1 MFRRILSSVHKIL
14 GVGLCAL
21 FLMWFLS
28 GFVMIFHGFPKVT
41 SQDRMEK
48 QQTLSCDVVRPQSL
62 KQLCVDTVKLNS
74 LSLTM
79 YLDRPIFNLQS
90 KGLSAKIY
98 ADSLTPVEEID
109 AKDIDQLVKTWNTTS
124 IKKVDTLW
132 KSDQWLMPRRLTKE
146 APVYK
151 YYFEDQQ
158 NSELYISSVSGDV
171 LQYTSRE
178 ERIWAWL
185 GVIPHW
191 VYFTPLRQNQP
202 VWIEFVKWTSG
213 VSCIMCLSGM
223 ILAIR
228 LLWRSRKNGFKCPY
242 KKRWY
247 RWHYISG
254 LLFGVFAITF
264 AFSGLMSLTSLPDWL
279 KKKPKNMVEDT
290 RPTRRNMRGASS
302 LELEKFKLDYRL
314 LITELEDVK
323 SIEWATY
330 QGKPYYKVSTLD
342 DQQNIS
348 ASDSLTISPFVL
360 TEDMIRE
367 GIQQIYGDSVSYSI
381 ELITEHNDEYYN
393 RRKRIAPLPA
403 YKVTVHND
411 LNTHHYYSPETLSQQ
426 RFDDNSRVQGF
437 LYGGLHSFNFKF
449 LMDRPWLWNIIM
461 FSTMIG
467 GTFLSLTGLVLSCR
481 WINRKRRKLLN
492 KIIKNKV

>member
-1 MFRRILSSVHKIL
+1 MFKRILSNVHKIL
-14 GVGLCAL
+14 GVALSVL

-41 SQDRMEK
+41 IQDRLEK
-48 QQTLSCDVVRPQSL
+48 QQTLSPNLPDAECLGRLFIDTMKVSSL
-62 KQLCVDTVKLNS
+62 ALD
-74 LSLTM
+74 M
-79 YLDRPIFNLQS
+79 HLDRPVFSVQNKS
-90 KGLSAKIY
+90 MSNRIY
-98 ADSLTPVEEID
+98 ADSLTPVEKLESE
-109 AKDIDQLVKTWNTTS
+109 DIQQLVKQWNTS
-124 IKKVDTLW
+124 SVEKVDTLW
-132 KSDQWLMPRRLTKE
+132 ESDQWLMPRKLTKD

-151 YYFEDQQ
+151 YSFADEQ
-158 NSELYISSVSGDV
+158 SHELYISSVSGSV
-171 LQYTSRE
+171 LQYTNRE

-213 VSCIMCLSGM
+213 ISCIMCLSGM

-228 LLWRSRKNGFKCPY
+228 LLWRSRKKGFKCPY

-254 LLFGVFAITF
+254 LIFGVFAITF

-279 KKKPKNMVEDT
+279 KKKPKNKVENT
-290 RPTRRNMRGASS
+290 QSMRGSMRGASAIN
-302 LELEKFKLDYRL
+302 LNEFKLDYRL
-314 LITELEDVK
+314 LISEFEDVK
-323 SIEWATY
+323 SLEWATY
-330 QGKPYYKVSTLD
+330 QGKPYYKVATLN
-342 DQQNIS
+342 DQLNIA
-348 ASDSLTISPFVL
+348 ASDSLNIRPFVL
-360 TEDMIRE
+360 TESVIHE
-367 GIQQIYGDSVSYSI
+367 GIKQIYGDSISYTVD
-381 ELITEHNDEYYN
+381 LITEHDEQYYD
-393 RRKRIAPLPA
+393 RRKRKAPLPA
-403 YKVTVHND
+403 YRVIVHD
-411 LNTHHYYSPETLSQQ
+411 ELNTRHYYSLETLSQQ
-426 RFDDNSRVQGF
+426 RYDDNSRVQGV

-467 GTFLSLTGLVLSCR
+467 GTFLSLTGLVLSFK